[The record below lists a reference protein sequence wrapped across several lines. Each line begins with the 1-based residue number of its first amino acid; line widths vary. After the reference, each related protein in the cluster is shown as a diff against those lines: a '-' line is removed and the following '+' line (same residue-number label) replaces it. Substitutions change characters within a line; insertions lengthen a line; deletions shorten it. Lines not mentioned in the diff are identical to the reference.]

1 MQVSSGRASKPDRAG
16 SKVTRRGQTPVIPDD
31 PVKYAG
37 GPNNLLKNLLKVCF
51 QCLVDFEK
59 CLRIFTK
66 MVHAGKFQDI
76 SLTHFLMLFL
86 FQFHDS

>member
-37 GPNNLLKNLLKVCF
+37 GPNNLLKTFEEYVSNALLI
-51 QCLVDFEK
+51 
-59 CLRIFTK
+59 LRSALGFSLKSYMGRI
-66 MVHAGKFQDI
+66 QDI
-76 SLTHFLMLFL
+76 SLTHFVMLF
-86 FQFHDS
+86 FSVS